1 MANAGIILRPYR
13 DSDEDAA
20 LAIWWDSWHSIRP
33 GLRHPR
39 PLADWRTRWVGEI
52 VPAQAIVVA
61 DEEGFV
67 VGFAAADLQAHELT
81 QIFVTPDRKRQ
92 GIGRLLLAW
101 AQEQMPAGFSLHT
114 LVENT
119 ASRAFYQRH
128 GLQEGNTRTSPVN
141 GMPIV
146 EYHWTPHANRP

>member
-52 VPAQAIVVA
+52 VRAQAIVVA
-61 DEEGFV
+61 DDLGSV
-67 VGFAAADLQAHELT
+67 VGFAAADLKARELT

-92 GIGRLLLAW
+92 GIGRRLLAW

-114 LVENT
+114 LVEN
-119 ASRAFYQRH
+119 ASSRAFYRRQ
-128 GLQEGNTRTSPVN
+128 GLREGATRTNPVN

>member
-13 DSDEDAA
+13 DSDEDTA
-20 LAIWWDSWHSIRP
+20 LAIWWESWHSIRS
-33 GLRHPR
+33 GLQHPR

-61 DEEGFV
+61 EDRGIV
-67 VGFAAADLQAHELT
+67 VGFAAADLKARELT

-92 GIGRLLLAW
+92 GIGRRLLAW

-119 ASRAFYQRH
+119 PSRAFYQRH
-128 GLQEGNTRTSPVN
+128 GLREGDTGTNPVN
-141 GMPIV
+141 GMSIV

>member
-1 MANAGIILRPYR
+1 MGNAGIILRPYR
-13 DSDEDAA
+13 DSDESAA

-33 GLRHPR
+33 GLRHPQ

-61 DEEGFV
+61 DDEGLV

-119 ASRAFYQRH
+119 PSRAFYRRQ
-128 GLQEGNTRTSPVN
+128 GLQEGDTRTNPVN